1 MCGGAAVAG
10 EKSVG
15 EKGEGTGVLSALRT
29 TSFSLSGEV
38 SVTTPLTS
46 LRRSQERKLL
56 V

>member
-38 SVTTPLTS
+38 SVTTPLS